1 MNSADVAT
9 IMKNIGDIGLT
20 SKYNSGSL
28 TPMGLTGPTTNP
40 FLGIQEPG
48 AALLAPVMKGGR
60 RRGSRRSKR
69 RGSRRRRHSRR
80 R

>member
-9 IMKNIGDIGLT
+9 IIKNIGEIGLT

-48 AALLAPVMKGGR
+48 AAYLAPVMKGG
-60 RRGSRRSKR
+60 K
-69 RGSRRRRHSRR
+69 SRRRSRLSTKRR
-80 R
+80 RRSQRRRR

>member
-28 TPMGLTGPTTNP
+28 TPMGLNGPTTNP

-48 AALLAPVMKGGR
+48 AAYLAPVIKGGR
-60 RRGSRRSKR
+60 RHRRSKR